1 MEHPY
6 ILRSRNKET
15 NGKSVTVVIDVTNE
29 KEVKEAKK
37 ITQKAIRNWR
47 KLLGKKTTFTVIIN
61 PYNEKE
67 RTAQKLHTNFR
78 AVDTVAFITY
88 KKDINLQNNH

>member
-15 NGKSVTVVIDVTNE
+15 NGKSVTVVIDATNE

-37 ITQKAIRNWR
+37 ITRKAIRNWR

-61 PYNEKE
+61 PYSKKRKN
-67 RTAQKLHTNFR
+67 R
-78 AVDTVAFITY
+78 AKTSY
-88 KKDINLQNNH
+88 KFSHGRYSCFYNL